1 MSEDDLVPA
10 GRSERLRAILM
21 RHFQPVRLEIVDDSA
36 SHAGHAGA
44 RAGGQTHFNVMM
56 VADGFTGVSRVRRAR
71 LVHEVL
77 AAEFAEGLHALSLV
91 LRSPDEVQA
100 FR

>member
-1 MSEDDLVPA
+1 
-10 GRSERLRAILM
+10 
-21 RHFQPVRLEIVDDSA
+21 
-36 SHAGHAGA
+36 
-44 RAGGQTHFNVMM
+44 MM

>member
-1 MSEDDLVPA
+1 
-10 GRSERLRAILM
+10 
-21 RHFQPVRLEIVDDSA
+21 VRLEIVDDSA